1 MHIDMDNTVNNAKN
15 FEKPMKFIIAPD
27 SFKGSLSASEATNAI
42 ARGTRSVYPNA
53 EIALVPLAD
62 GGEGTVDALVAA
74 TGGRYVRCRVKGPLG
89 GTVEAAFGISG
100 LNPRTAFIEMAAAS
114 GITLIEQSDRD
125 PLRASTYGTGQLLLA
140 AIEAGAKEIV
150 IGIGGSA
157 TNDGGAGAMQAL
169 GVQFLDAGDRP
180 IESPVCGADLI
191 NLSRIDVSGM
201 RFPVGDV
208 SVTIASDVTNPLIGP
223 NGASAVYGPQK
234 GANSEMVKQLDE
246 ALTHYANIIAETLSI
261 SIADL
266 PGAGAAG
273 GLGGGLIAFLKANMA
288 SGIDIILDAANFD
301 IAVKDAD
308 WVITGEGRIDSQTL
322 QGKTISGVMKRTRSH
337 SKARVIAFGG
347 AVDESARQSLIDQG
361 LHAAVAVSPEGM
373 SVKEAM
379 ANASTLLE
387 RSVAETISSLL

>member
-1 MHIDMDNTVNNAKN
+1 
-15 FEKPMKFIIAPD
+15 MKFIIAPD
-27 SFKGSLSASEATNAI
+27 SFKGSLSASEAANAI
-42 ARGTRSVYPNA
+42 ARGIRSVCSNA
-53 EIALVPLAD
+53 EIVLVPLAD

-74 TGGRYVRCRVKGPLG
+74 TGGRYVRCSVTGPLG
-89 GTVEAAFGISG
+89 ETIDAVFGFSG
-100 LNPRTAFIEMAAAS
+100 LKPRTAFVEMAAAS
-114 GITLIEQSDRD
+114 GITLIDKADLD

-169 GVQFLDAGDRP
+169 GAQFLGDGDKP
-180 IESPVCGADLI
+180 IESPIGGADLI
-191 NLSRIDVSGM
+191 NLSRIDICGM

-208 SVTIASDVTNPLIGP
+208 SLTIASDVTNPLVGP

-234 GANSEMVKQLDE
+234 GANAEMVNQLDE
-246 ALTHYANIIAETLSI
+246 ALTHYANIIAQTLNV

-273 GLGGGLIAFLKANMA
+273 GLGGGLMAFLKADMA
-288 SGIDIILDAANFD
+288 SGIDIILDAANFNM
-301 IAVKDAD
+301 AVKDAD
-308 WVITGEGRIDSQTL
+308 WIITGEGRIDSQTL
-322 QGKTISGVMKRTRSH
+322 QGKTISGVMKRTRMH

-361 LHAAVAVSPEGM
+361 LHAAVGVSPDGM
-373 SVKEAM
+373 SLEEAM
-379 ANASTLLE
+379 ANASRLLE
-387 RSVAETISSLL
+387 RSVAETMSSMLKSNDLESLLRRVSN